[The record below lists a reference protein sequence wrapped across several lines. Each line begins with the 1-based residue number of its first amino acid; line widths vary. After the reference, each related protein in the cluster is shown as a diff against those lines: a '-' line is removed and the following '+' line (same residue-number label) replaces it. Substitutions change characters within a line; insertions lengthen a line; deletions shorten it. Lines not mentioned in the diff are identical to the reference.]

1 MLIKVCGMTEQPI
14 IDLAAAL
21 GVDMCGFVFYPPSP
35 RYVSPPHAA
44 ELDTRGMK
52 RVGVFEDQSAK
63 ETLAVARLAR
73 LDYVQLHGKQ
83 SADFAKDFSPEQII
97 RVLFPK
103 NYASAAE
110 MQEDV
115 ERLFKGCGM
124 FLLDAGRG
132 SGRTLDWRSLAAVRF
147 PRPWLLAGGLSHEN
161 IAEAFSLCR
170 PYGID
175 MNSRLEDKPGHKS
188 AVLLAKAVE
197 AVRNR

>member
-1 MLIKVCGMTEQPI
+1 MLIKVCGMTEQPL

-35 RYVSPPHAA
+35 RYISPPHAA
-44 ELDTRGMK
+44 EMDTRGMK
-52 RVGVFEDQSAK
+52 RVGVFVDQSVK
-63 ETLAVARLAR
+63 ETLAIARLAR

-83 SADFAKDFSPEQII
+83 GADFAKAFPPEQII
-97 RVLFPK
+97 RVLFPRG
-103 NYASAAE
+103 YARLTD

-115 ERLFKGCGM
+115 DRLFKGCGM

-132 SGRTLDWRSLAAVRF
+132 SGRTLDWGALAGVRF

-161 IAEAFSLCR
+161 IVEALSQCR

-175 MNSRLEDKPGHKS
+175 MNSRLEDGPGHKS
-188 AVLLAKAVE
+188 AALLAKAVA